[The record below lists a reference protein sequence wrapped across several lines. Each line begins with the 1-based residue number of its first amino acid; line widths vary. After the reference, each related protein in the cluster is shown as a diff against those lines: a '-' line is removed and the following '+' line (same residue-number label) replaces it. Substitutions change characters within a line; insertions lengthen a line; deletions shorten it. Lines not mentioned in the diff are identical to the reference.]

1 MRIQRNEDFVIGI
14 PQICL
19 EMNEIVNKQVELN
32 KLYYYVEILVK

>member
-1 MRIQRNEDFVIGI
+1 MRIQRNEDFVIDI

-32 KLYYYVEILVK
+32 KLYYYP